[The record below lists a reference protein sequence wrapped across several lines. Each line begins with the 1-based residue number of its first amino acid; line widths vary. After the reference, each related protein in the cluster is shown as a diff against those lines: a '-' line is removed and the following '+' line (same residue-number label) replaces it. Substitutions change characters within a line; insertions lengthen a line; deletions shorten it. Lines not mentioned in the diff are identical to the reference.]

1 MGVFDFLKNP
11 IVKRLLTTGIRRG
24 LDALGTL
31 LVARGLATEAEWIEL
46 AASAAPVIVSLLW
59 SLYEKSE
66 ADKKLEA
73 AVRAAQK
80 D

>member
-1 MGVFDFLKNP
+1 MFDFLKNP
-11 IVKRLLTTGIRRG
+11 IFKRLLTTGIRRG

-46 AASAAPVIVSLLW
+46 AASATPVIVSILW
-59 SLYEKSE
+59 SLYEKSQ

-73 AVRAAQK
+73 VVKAAQRA